1 MMREKPVALQVRNQ
15 RHFVSESGGHRESDR
30 VLPDVAAVLHV
41 DSGRIP
47 LRGNEQIGRFVWCRQ
62 TIDLGAVEGAVG
74 SVSFLLYEAS
84 GNSEALNVD
93 VNGHALELKPD
104 RALQGYQHWRTVELP
119 QGVLRDGG
127 NELLVWS
134 DNLALNSWALG
145 IAVSDAPVSS
155 KHSFDRGRSWHSSG
169 LGTDQSLMGDYA
181 IRWHVFRAPDTF
193 WVRTAVVASVD
204 GAIGVSG
211 VDVMGQAEGLEY
223 RGGEIIGGRVV
234 WQAWDTYRDDSISA
248 AAVQLRARIGS
259 DALFTGIS
267 MMIKGEY
274 VLVHPYAADVVLE
287 DPTAEAT
294 LAVRKELSLDAVI
307 AGTNTDL
314 ERAAALSSWIHEKWI
329 HRAGT
334 SIYSPWHAPTIF
346 AWQAAK
352 EAEGIA
358 DPIGFCVH
366 FAVSLV
372 QCASA
377 LGMKARAIILGQR
390 TTEAYGGHFV
400 AEIWCSELDRWV
412 CFDPD
417 FDYHWLVDDEPAG
430 VADVHMAVVD
440 GREAS
445 VKPSP
450 GRLFTRNPMGESWPL
465 KHVHEGGYLWFGLPL
480 NQAWLSDPRTRL
492 LHHGAVNYHEVEVL
506 WFDPNGALSLWAPNR
521 TSDVEQFLDWRV

>member
-1 MMREKPVALQVRNQ
+1 MPEQSFVFDVRN
-15 RHFVSESGGHRESDR
+15 RNHFVSEGNGHRDGVR
-30 VLPDVAAVLHV
+30 LRPNRDVVHHV

-62 TIDLGAVEGAVG
+62 AIDLEAVAGASG
-74 SVSFLLYEAS
+74 SVSLFLYEAT
-84 GNSEALNVD
+84 GNSEALNVE
-93 VNGHALELKPD
+93 VNGHSLKIKPD
-104 RALQGYQHWRTVELP
+104 RVLQGFQHWRTVELP
-119 QGVLRDGG
+119 KGVLRNGG
-127 NELLVWS
+127 NELLVCS
-134 DNLALNSWALG
+134 ENLALNSWALG
-145 IAVSDAPVSS
+145 VAVSDVPASS
-155 KHSFDRGRSWHSSG
+155 KHSFDRGQSWHSSG

-181 IRWHVFRAPDTF
+181 IRWHALRAPDTF

-204 GAIGVSG
+204 GAICVSG
-211 VDVMGQAEGLEY
+211 VDISGEAEELEY
-223 RGGEIIGGRVV
+223 RGGKIVGGRVV
-234 WQAWDTYRDDSISA
+234 WQAWITHRDAEISA
-248 AAVQLRARIGS
+248 GAVQFRARIRS
-259 DALFTGIS
+259 EAIFTEMS
-267 MMIKGEY
+267 VKIKGEY
-274 VLVHPYAADVVLE
+274 VLAHPYAADIVLE

-294 LAVRKELSLDAVI
+294 VAVRDGLALDAVI

-329 HRAGT
+329 HNAGS

-346 AWQAAK
+346 AWQVAR
-352 EAEGIA
+352 EAEGFA

-366 FAVSLV
+366 FAVALV

-377 LGMKARAIILGQR
+377 LGMSARAIILGQR

-400 AEIWCSELDRWV
+400 AEIWCSELSRWV

-430 VADVHMAVVD
+430 VVDIHRAVVD
-440 GREAS
+440 GREES
-445 VKPSP
+445 VKVSP

-465 KHVHEGGYLWFGLPL
+465 KHVHEGGYLWFGLPR

-506 WFDPNGALSLWAPNR
+506 WFDPYGALALWAPNR
-521 TSDVEQFLDWRV
+521 TSEVEQFLDWRV